1 MHHLIIFPKRK
12 SNESG
17 EKKIESMTNT
27 FPDDDENRKAMAGWT
42 YPYGYISVCHPGKWQ
57 IVGRREERRDCLRMG
72 PEGRSGE
79 HFA

>member
-42 YPYGYISVCHPGKWQ
+42 YLHGYISVCHPGKWQ
-57 IVGRREERRDCLRMG
+57 IVGRR
-72 PEGRSGE
+72 
-79 HFA
+79 